1 MGSLTENTK
10 KRNEKKKKRNDFK
23 QGNQTRK
30 LAVLLTIVFFNI
42 IQSGIVIFLGPPYH
56 PIHSV
61 EM

>member
-1 MGSLTENTK
+1 MGSLTENT
-10 KRNEKKKKRNDFK
+10 KKRNDFK

-30 LAVLLTIVFFNI
+30 LAIFLTILCFNI

-56 PIHSV
+56 PIHSA